1 MFNKVSTKTNIVYW
15 CTSLNCHILKSDDAV
30 NTWQKTTTS
39 GEEDEEE
46 EMSNFAN
53 HTEPEEDTS
62 SGTYK

>member
-39 GEEDEEE
+39 GEEE

-62 SGTYK
+62 SGMYK